1 MSDDHKVRLGLLS
14 EAVGSLAG
22 LGFLGGAL
30 LLDILDSL
38 VVAVDLQESL
48 AALDG
53 VSVAHTLLDLLIS
66 GVPVKSL
73 DELLELVVGLG
84 SIERLTLALGA
95 DKAGSATATAITR
108 AVAGEVVT
116 GSSIAALDLEVL
128 SGKTSL
134 LITARSRLSATAP
147 LLVNFNGRCEHD
159 QR

>member
-1 MSDDHKVRLGLLS
+1 VRLRLLS
-14 EAVGSLAG
+14 EAVGSFAG
-22 LGFLGGAL
+22 LGFLGSTL

-38 VVAVDLQESL
+38 VVTVDFHEGL
-48 AALDG
+48 AALDRVG
-53 VSVAHTLLDLLIS
+53 VDASLLDFLVS
-66 GVPVKSL
+66 EVSVKSL
-73 DELLELVVGLG
+73 NELLELVVSLG